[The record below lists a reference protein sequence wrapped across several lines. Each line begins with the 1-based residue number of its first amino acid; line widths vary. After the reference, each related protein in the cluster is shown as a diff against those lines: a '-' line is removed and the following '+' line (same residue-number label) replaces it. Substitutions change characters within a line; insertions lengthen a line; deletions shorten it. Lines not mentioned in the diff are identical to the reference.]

1 MRAFIWIVA
10 GVSIFVIC
18 AGSVGAQ
25 TIPGTGY
32 RAGAGSGP
40 VSGAAGGG
48 SVVGAEGLERCDA
61 PLGLL
66 AVADPR
72 DEMIRVLWSYRL
84 QSPVQLIRLM
94 VQQSNCFTV
103 VERGVGAEYI
113 LREQSLRRAS
123 ESGQTD
129 TSRLIAAD
137 YVLTPSVVFAEDNA
151 GGLRGDLDGW
161 LDRSSRLWGRVTG
174 GVRFKEA
181 QTSMLLA
188 DARTGIQVAAAEG
201 STRKADLNLTGRMF
215 SRGTYGS
222 LGGYGDT
229 NEGKIV
235 AAALLDNY
243 NKIVRVVRSM
253 TPTHRSGAVTP
264 AVLPAAVSAVNAGA
278 GLGVASAT
286 AAGVV
291 DVGDVVRPRIANI
304 RLFKWPDVSADIIA
318 TLGRADELVVTAT
331 NRNGFVAVRG
341 ARSYGWVERELVAR
355 SP

>member
-1 MRAFIWIVA
+1 MRALVGIVV
-10 GVSIFVIC
+10 GVSLFLFC
-18 AGSVGAQ
+18 AGSSGGAQ

-48 SVVGAEGLERCDA
+48 AVVGAEGLERCDA
-61 PLGLL
+61 PLGFI

-72 DEMIRVLWSYRL
+72 DDMIRGLWSYRL

-113 LREQSLRRAS
+113 LREQSLRRAN
-123 ESGQTD
+123 ESGPTD
-129 TSRLIAAD
+129 TTRLVAAD
-137 YVLTPSVVFAEDNA
+137 YILTPSVVFAEDNA
-151 GGLRGDLDGW
+151 GGLRGDLDGF

-215 SRGTYGS
+215 NRGTYGS

-253 TPTHRSGAVTP
+253 GSTQRSSAVTN
-264 AVLPAAVSAVNAGA
+264 S
-278 GLGVASAT
+278 ST
-286 AAGVV
+286 AASVAATV
-291 DVGDVVRPRIANI
+291 DVGDVVRPRISNI
-304 RLFKWPDVSADIIA
+304 RLFKWPDATADIVA
-318 TLGRADELVVTAT
+318 TLARTDELVVTAI

-341 ARSYGWVERELVAR
+341 VRSYGWVERELVAR

>member
-1 MRAFIWIVA
+1 
-10 GVSIFVIC
+10 
-18 AGSVGAQ
+18 VGHY
-25 TIPGTGY
+25 T
-32 RAGAGSGP
+32 
-40 VSGAAGGG
+40 
-48 SVVGAEGLERCDA
+48 
-61 PLGLL
+61 
-66 AVADPR
+66 
-72 DEMIRVLWSYRL
+72 
-84 QSPVQLIRLM
+84 PVQLIRLM

-123 ESGQTD
+123 ESGQ
-129 TSRLIAAD
+129 SNAPRLIAAD
-137 YVLTPSVVFAEDNA
+137 YVLSPSVVFVEDNA

-161 LDRSSRLWGRVTG
+161 LDRSSRLWGRVAG
-174 GVRFKEA
+174 GARFKQA

-229 NEGKIV
+229 DEGKIV

-243 NKIVRVVRSM
+243 NKIVRVLRS
-253 TPTHRSGAVTP
+253 TKPTHRSGAATP
-264 AVLPAAVSAVNAGA
+264 AVFPAAVSAAHAGA
-278 GLGVASAT
+278 EVAAAT

-291 DVGDVVRPRIANI
+291 DVGDIVRPRIANI
-304 RLFKWPDVSADIIA
+304 RLFKWPDVSADVIE
-318 TLGRADELVVTAT
+318 TLGRAEELVVTAT

-341 ARSYGWVERELVAR
+341 ARSHGWVERELVAR

>member
-1 MRAFIWIVA
+1 M
-10 GVSIFVIC
+10 
-18 AGSVGAQ
+18 
-25 TIPGTGY
+25 
-32 RAGAGSGP
+32 
-40 VSGAAGGG
+40 
-48 SVVGAEGLERCDA
+48 
-61 PLGLL
+61 
-66 AVADPR
+66 
-72 DEMIRVLWSYRL
+72 
-84 QSPVQLIRLM
+84 
-94 VQQSNCFTV
+94 
-103 VERGVGAEYI
+103 
-113 LREQSLRRAS
+113 
-123 ESGQTD
+123 
-129 TSRLIAAD
+129 
-137 YVLTPSVVFAEDNA
+137 VFAEDNA

-264 AVLPAAVSAVNAGA
+264 AVSPAAVSAVNAGA
-278 GLGVASAT
+278 EVASAT
-286 AAGVV
+286 GAGNV

-304 RLFKWPDVSADIIA
+304 RLFKWPDVTADIIA

>member
-1 MRAFIWIVA
+1 
-10 GVSIFVIC
+10 
-18 AGSVGAQ
+18 
-25 TIPGTGY
+25 
-32 RAGAGSGP
+32 
-40 VSGAAGGG
+40 
-48 SVVGAEGLERCDA
+48 VGAEGLERCDT
-61 PLGLL
+61 PLGLV

-72 DEMIRVLWSYRL
+72 DDMVRVLWSYRL

-113 LREQSLRRAS
+113 LREQSLRQAN
-123 ESGQTD
+123 ETGQAETAKMV
-129 TSRLIAAD
+129 AAD
-137 YVLTPSVVFAEDNA
+137 YVLTPAVMFAEDNA
-151 GGLRGDLDGW
+151 GGLRGDLEGL
-161 LDRSSRLWGRVTG
+161 LDRSNRLWGRVTG

-215 SRGTYGS
+215 GRGTYGS

-235 AAALLDNY
+235 ASALLDNY

-253 TPTHRSGAVTP
+253 GATQRTSGVTNPTPV
-264 AVLPAAVSAVNAGA
+264 PAAVAAV
-278 GLGVASAT
+278 
-286 AAGVV
+286 
-291 DVGDVVRPRIANI
+291 DIGDVVRPRLANV
-304 RLFKWPDVSADIIA
+304 RLLKWPDAAADIVT
-318 TLGRADELVVTAT
+318 TLPRTEELVVTAI
-331 NRNGFVAVRG
+331 NRNGFIAVRG
-341 ARSYGWVERELVAR
+341 VRSYGWVERELVAR

>member
-1 MRAFIWIVA
+1 MRALVGIVV
-10 GVSIFVIC
+10 GVSIFLLC
-18 AGSVGAQ
+18 AGSSVGAQ
-25 TIPGTGY
+25 MIPGTGY

-48 SVVGAEGLERCDA
+48 AVVGAEGLERCDA
-61 PLGLL
+61 PLGFI

-72 DEMIRVLWSYRL
+72 DDMIRGLWSYRL

-113 LREQSLRRAS
+113 LREQSLRRAN
-123 ESGQTD
+123 ETGPTD
-129 TSRLIAAD
+129 TARLVAAD
-137 YVLTPSVVFAEDNA
+137 YILTPSVVFAEDNA
-151 GGLRGDLDGW
+151 GGLRGDLDGL

-201 STRKADLNLTGRMF
+201 STRKADLNLTGSMF
-215 SRGTYGS
+215 NRGTYGS

-253 TPTHRSGAVTP
+253 GSTQRSSASV
-264 AVLPAAVSAVNAGA
+264 AA
-278 GLGVASAT
+278 T
-286 AAGVV
+286 V
-291 DVGDVVRPRIANI
+291 DVGDVVRPRIGNI
-304 RLFKWPDVSADIIA
+304 RLFKWPDATADIVA
-318 TLGRADELVVTAT
+318 TLARTDELVVTAI

-341 ARSYGWVERELVAR
+341 VRSYGWVERELVAR

>member
-1 MRAFIWIVA
+1 MRAFIGVVA
-10 GVSIFVIC
+10 GVSIFMIC

-25 TIPGTGY
+25 SIPGIGY

-48 SVVGAEGLERCDA
+48 SVVGAEGLERCGA

-123 ESGQTD
+123 ESGPTNAP
-129 TSRLIAAD
+129 TLVAAD

-264 AVLPAAVSAVNAGA
+264 AVSPAAVSAVNAGA
-278 GLGVASAT
+278 EVASAT
-286 AAGVV
+286 GAGNV

>member
-1 MRAFIWIVA
+1 MRALVRIIA
-10 GVSIFVIC
+10 GISISLLC
-18 AGSVGAQ
+18 AGSAAGQ
-25 TIPGTGY
+25 SIPGTGY
-32 RAGAGSGP
+32 RVGAGGSP
-40 VSGAAGGG
+40 VTGAAGGG
-48 SVVGAEGLERCDA
+48 AVVGAEGLERCDT
-61 PLGLL
+61 PLGLI

-72 DEMIRVLWSYRL
+72 DEMIRALWGYRL

-113 LREQSLRRAS
+113 LREQSLRQAS
-123 ESGQTD
+123 EAGQTE
-129 TSRLIAAD
+129 SPRLVAAD
-137 YVLTPSVVFAEDNA
+137 YVLTPSVLFAEDNA

-188 DARTGIQVAAAEG
+188 DARTGIQIAAAEG
-201 STRKADLNLTGRMF
+201 STRKADLNLTGRLL
-215 SRGTYGS
+215 SGGTYGS
-222 LGGYGDT
+222 LGGYGNT

-253 TPTHRSGAVTP
+253 APVHRASNIAQ
-264 AVLPAAVSAVNAGA
+264 PAAAGGAAQSMATVGANQSMA
-278 GLGVASAT
+278 GGVA
-286 AAGVV
+286 
-291 DVGDVVRPRIANI
+291 VGDVVRPRISNI
-304 RLFKWPDVSADIIA
+304 RLFKWPDSSADIVA
-318 TLGRADELVVTAT
+318 TLGRTDELVVTAT

-341 ARSYGWVERELVAR
+341 VRSYGWVERELVAR